1 MLIEDK
7 VSYCCEKLVEYG
19 IYLLIF
25 LSPLIFCLSTF
36 STFELPKITFIRIIT
51 ILLLAAGIIKVALS
65 GEVTVKRTF
74 LDIPIFCFTLFIFI
88 SAVFSLNIWHSI
100 FGYYGYF
107 EGLLTFLNYF
117 LIYFIL
123 VRGIKE
129 EKQINK
135 IISLIIIS
143 AFVVAIYGLLQV
155 SGREIIYDWKMITKV
170 RIISTLGNPMLLGGY
185 LVGVIPLVVGRI
197 FVSSR
202 WIKLFYFVIFSVII
216 SCLLLTFT
224 RGAYLAFVLSMGVIF
239 ISGASLKY
247 KKEVIALFLVVIF
260 IFFIFHQKK
269 TIISEKEMRLIDRIN
284 PAGTMHS
291 ASVKIRG
298 ILWEDT
304 LEIIRKNPQGVGP
317 DNFPLAYD
325 KYSSKRLPKISGLS
339 LASAEKAHNELL
351 QITSVFGF
359 FGLWCYLWILC
370 CLFLFLIKNKS
381 LWQAIFF
388 SSFTAYLIQ
397 SQFSYNT
404 SAISLNFWYLVGIS
418 ISLGYLKNPSSV
430 VKLSFRKK
438 HLVVIFTLSL
448 LIIFFFARLVI
459 FNFLSDMHFCR
470 GIKLFS
476 EKKWED
482 AKDELKKAI
491 ALFPFEENYYNNLGI
506 TYTHLKKYNLAIVE
520 FEKALSLNPQNALVW
535 NNIGLAYLNIG
546 KTEDAC
552 LAFYKGK
559 KIAPHLAEIYFN
571 LGDTFSRK
579 GQIEKAIKEYQNGLK
594 IFPSDAQGNFNLG
607 ELYYKKGEFKK
618 SIFYYQK
625 VIKNS
630 PTPSAQTYN
639 NLGMALMKVGKI
651 DEAIDKLEYALEL
664 ETSLVEIYINL
675 GFAYYLEGKLDKA
688 EDTIKKALL
697 LSPHHKTAIYALSRI
712 KEKVKK

>member
-1 MLIEDK
+1 MLIKDK
-7 VSYCCEKLVEYG
+7 IIYGCKKLVEYG

-25 LSPLIFCLSTF
+25 LSPLVFCPFTF
-36 STFELPKITFIRIIT
+36 STFELPKITLIRTIT
-51 ILLLAAGIIKVALS
+51 ILLLAAGIIKVVLL
-65 GEVTVKRTF
+65 GELTIRRTP
-74 LDIPIFCFTLFIFI
+74 LDIPIFCFAFSIFI
-88 SAVFSLNIWHSI
+88 SALFSINTSYAL

-123 VRGIKE
+123 VNVIKE

-135 IISLIIIS
+135 IISLIIGS
-143 AFVVAIYGLLQV
+143 ATVVAIYGLLQA
-155 SGREIIYDWKMITKV
+155 SGIEIISDWKVITKL

-197 FVSSR
+197 FAFSR
-202 WIKLFYFVIFSVII
+202 GIKLFYFVIFSVIF
-216 SCLLLTFT
+216 STLLLTFT
-224 RGAYLAFVLSMGVIF
+224 RGAYLAFVLSLGVIF
-239 ISGASLKY
+239 VSKASSKY
-247 KKEVIALFLVVIF
+247 KKEILTLFLVVLF

-269 TIISEKEMRLIDRIN
+269 TIISEKEIILIDRIN

-304 LEIIRKNPQGVGP
+304 LEIIRKNPGGVGP

-325 KYSSKRLPKISGLS
+325 KHSSKRLPKISGLS
-339 LASAEKAHNELL
+339 LASAEKAHNEFL

-359 FGLWCYLWILC
+359 FGLWCYLWIWC
-370 CLFLFLIKNKS
+370 CLLLFLRKNKS
-381 LWQAIFF
+381 LWQAILFSFF
-388 SSFTAYLIQ
+388 AAYLIQ

-418 ISLGYLKNPSSV
+418 ISLGYLKDPSSV

-459 FNFLSDMHFCR
+459 FNFLSDMNFGK

-482 AKDELKKAI
+482 AEKELKKAI
-491 ALFPFEENYYNNLGI
+491 SLFPFEENYYNNLGI
-506 TYTHLKKYNLAIVE
+506 TYTQMKKYNLAIKE
-520 FEKALSLNPQNALVW
+520 FEKARDINPQNALVW
-535 NNIGLAYLNIG
+535 NNIGLAYLNTGEIE
-546 KTEDAC
+546 KA
-552 LAFYKGK
+552 LSAFYKGK
-559 KIAPHLAEIYFN
+559 KIAPHLPEIYFN
-571 LGDTFSRK
+571 LGDIWSRK
-579 GQIEKAIKEYQNGLK
+579 GQIEKAIAEYQNGLK

-607 ELYYKKGEFKK
+607 ELYYKKGDFKK
-618 SIFYYQK
+618 SIFYYQR
-625 VIKNS
+625 VVKNS
-630 PTPSAQTYN
+630 PPSARAYN
-639 NLGMALMKVGKI
+639 NLGMALVKVGKFQ
-651 DEAIDKLEYALEL
+651 EAIDKFEYALEL
-664 ETSLVEIYINL
+664 ETSSVEIYINL
-675 GFAYYLEGKLDKA
+675 GFAYFRQGKLDKA
-688 EDTIKKALL
+688 EEYIKKALL
-697 LSPHHKTAIYALSRI
+697 ISPHHKTANYALSQIR
-712 KEKVKK
+712 EKAKK